1 MAQWLL
7 TDMQSASLITS
18 FLTRLTGAV
27 SKGIML
33 ALVIPL
39 ATALLF
45 AIPTMPALVLI
56 GTTLIIE
63 YGAAPI
69 GVGLGLPPLFVF
81 FVLTCVALGVIL
93 VLFDLFDSIGDH
105 SERVHRFLEWSRKR
119 AAESAVLAKYG
130 IYGLVLVVVTFGF
143 YICPPIA
150 WVCGWDKKRSIL
162 YTMIGYCLITAVLII
177 FTGDVLRLIIPGF

>member
-1 MAQWLL
+1 
-7 TDMQSASLITS
+7 MQSASFIIS
-18 FLTRLTGAV
+18 FLTRLTGAI
-27 SKGIML
+27 SKGVML

-56 GTTLIIE
+56 GTTLVIE

-69 GVGLGLPPLFVF
+69 GVGLGLPPVFVF

-93 VLFDLFDSIGDH
+93 LLFDLFDSIGDH
-105 SERVHRFLEWSRKR
+105 SERVRRFLDRSRKR
-119 AAESAVLAKYG
+119 AADSAILAKYG
-130 IYGLVLVVVTFGF
+130 IYGLVVVVLTLGF

-177 FTGDVLRLIIPGF
+177 FTGDILRFILPQA